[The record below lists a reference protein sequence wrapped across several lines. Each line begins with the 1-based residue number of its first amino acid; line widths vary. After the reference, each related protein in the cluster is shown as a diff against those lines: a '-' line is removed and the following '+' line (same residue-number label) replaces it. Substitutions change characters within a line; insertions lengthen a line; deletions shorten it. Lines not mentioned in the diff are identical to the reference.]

1 MKAKKHIHSRIS
13 PATDKGP
20 IWLAHKLLAIL
31 MMAPTHWLEL
41 FNHELFIFKRES
53 SFMMIIR
60 PYSPEFT
67 FLLLLYL
74 SAWISPVKT
83 EENGEGG
90 AREEGCSSCKL
101 QKYAETDRLLNLFA
115 S

>member
-1 MKAKKHIHSRIS
+1 
-13 PATDKGP
+13 
-20 IWLAHKLLAIL
+20 
-31 MMAPTHWLEL
+31 
-41 FNHELFIFKRES
+41 
-53 SFMMIIR
+53 MMIIR

-67 FLLLLYL
+67 FCYCCICLFEYLLLRQR
-74 SAWISPVKT
+74 KR
-83 EENGEGG
+83 GGGG